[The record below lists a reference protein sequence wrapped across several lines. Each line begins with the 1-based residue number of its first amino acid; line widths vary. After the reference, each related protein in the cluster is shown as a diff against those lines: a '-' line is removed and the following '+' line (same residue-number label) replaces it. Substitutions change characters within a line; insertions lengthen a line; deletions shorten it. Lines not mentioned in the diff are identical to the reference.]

1 MITATELQE
10 LSRQVENANIA
21 RALAVKELVKETRDR
36 QFSLW
41 ALFIGLFRETPARK
55 KLNECELHLNL
66 LLPKCRSIF
75 LQYVVMSSLEEI
87 SKSPDCEIYQHL
99 VNCWKE
105 AQIKYNESG
114 RRLKLAENARELL
127 KTAKDE
133 CNSASTTEFLDMVTT
148 SKAISILS
156 AIDTSSASSS
166 LKRAM
171 GALKEVAIK
180 WSAAPDMTPQT
191 VLYRRPVAQFSNF
204 QPK

>member
-99 VNCWKE
+99 GEVR
-105 AQIKYNESG
+105 IS
-114 RRLKLAENARELL
+114 RSFLPKLTR
-127 KTAKDE
+127 
-133 CNSASTTEFLDMVTT
+133 
-148 SKAISILS
+148 
-156 AIDTSSASSS
+156 
-166 LKRAM
+166 
-171 GALKEVAIK
+171 
-180 WSAAPDMTPQT
+180 
-191 VLYRRPVAQFSNF
+191 
-204 QPK
+204 